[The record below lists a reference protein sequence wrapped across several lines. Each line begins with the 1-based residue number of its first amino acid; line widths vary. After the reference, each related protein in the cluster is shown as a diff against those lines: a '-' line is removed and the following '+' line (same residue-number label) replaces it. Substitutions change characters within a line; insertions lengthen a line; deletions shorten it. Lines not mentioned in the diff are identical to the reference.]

1 MAAEFTV
8 GAGEQRIK
16 VRCVESAPS
25 AEKQSLARNLNSTV
39 SLTLGAFSGSFNAV
53 FTIQQIEVLREQL
66 VNALVSGPGK
76 VLFRNLVG
84 DLLLEIE
91 FNGQGKG
98 IISGTIQPHG
108 LRQAT
113 LSFRFDA
120 EESSL
125 ARTAEELDDALHSFA
140 H

>member
-1 MAAEFTV
+1 MAAEFTF
-8 GAGEQRIK
+8 GAGEQRIN
-16 VRCVESAPS
+16 VRCVESPAS
-25 AEKQSLARNLNSTV
+25 AEKQRLARNLNSTV

-53 FTIQQIEVLREQL
+53 FTIQQIEVLREHL

-76 VLFRNLVG
+76 VLFRNVVG
-84 DLLLEIE
+84 DLQLEIE
-91 FNGQGKG
+91 FNGQAGG
-98 IISGTIQPHG
+98 TISGTIQPHG

-125 ARTAEELDDALHSFA
+125 ARTGQELDDLIHSFA